1 MQTYYILF
9 SLLACFAAI
18 FDFLFYRIPNVFCS
32 LIAIIFIMGSAIF
45 YPVEK
50 ILHAFLLS
58 GGTLGVCFLLYLM
71 RILGAGDAK
80 LLTVSSLWAADT
92 NFLYFM
98 LTTSM
103 CGGLLGLLYLMS
115 SDKIDIIRIKLNLFL
130 TKFFENNF
138 VSGFYKKYAELP
150 FKNSYSTEK
159 GKIFLPYGVAICGG
173 CLMITYIKIWG
184 S

>member
-1 MQTYYILF
+1 MQTYFVLF

-18 FDFLFYRIPNVFCS
+18 FDFLFYKIPNIFCG
-32 LIAIIFIMGSAIF
+32 LIAILFLLGSSIF

-58 GGTLGVCFLLYLM
+58 GGTLGICFVLYLM

-80 LLTVSSLWAADT
+80 FLTVSSLWAVDT

-98 LTTSM
+98 LVTSA
-103 CGGLLGLLYLMS
+103 CGGLLGLLYIMC

-130 TKFFENNF
+130 TKFFEN
-138 VSGFYKKYAELP
+138 SLMSAFYKRYGELP
-150 FKNSYSTEK
+150 FKNSRSQDS

-173 CLMITYIKIWG
+173 CIMITYINIWG